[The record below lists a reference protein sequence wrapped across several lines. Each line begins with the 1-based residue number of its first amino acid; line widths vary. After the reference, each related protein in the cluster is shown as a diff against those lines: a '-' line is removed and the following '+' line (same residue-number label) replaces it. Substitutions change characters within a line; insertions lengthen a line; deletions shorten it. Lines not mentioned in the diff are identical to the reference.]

1 MKTIIKVLIIFLTIG
16 LLFTACSSKK
26 VSPKVKEI
34 KQIDSKKI
42 KEAYKEL
49 DKELLKNK

>member
-1 MKTIIKVLIIFLTIG
+1 MKNILKITTLFLAIG

-26 VSPKVKEI
+26 ITPKVQKI
-34 KQIDSKKI
+34 QKIDTQKV

-49 DKELLKNK
+49 DNEIQKNK

>member
-1 MKTIIKVLIIFLTIG
+1 MKIILKITTLFIAMG

-26 VSPKVKEI
+26 VTPKVQKVQ
-34 KQIDSKKI
+34 KIDTQKV

-49 DKELLKNK
+49 DKELKNTN